1 MHMTRAGNIVVTAEE
16 LDSLLEKAAT
26 RGAAHALRN
35 LGLEGPGARKDMDDL
50 RGLLNVLRRMG
61 QGMWTV
67 LGKLGA
73 MILVCIALVAVGG
86 PAALR
91 HLAD

>member
-1 MHMTRAGNIVVTAEE
+1 MTRAGNIVVTAEE
-16 LDSLLEKAAT
+16 LDALLEKAAT
-26 RGAAHALRN
+26 RGAAHALRS
-35 LGLEGPGARKDMDDL
+35 LGLDGEDARQDLDDVRNLLTALRQMKSGAW
-50 RGLLNVLRRMG
+50 
-61 QGMWTV
+61 QV

-73 MILVCIALVAVGG
+73 LILLGIAMVAVGG